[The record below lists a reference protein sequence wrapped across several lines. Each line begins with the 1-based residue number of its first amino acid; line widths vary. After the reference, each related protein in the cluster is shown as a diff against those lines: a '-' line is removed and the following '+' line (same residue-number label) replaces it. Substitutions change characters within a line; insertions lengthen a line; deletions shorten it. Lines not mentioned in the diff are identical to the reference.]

1 MKSNANFVQRIV
13 ECFQADLVFYTRH
26 ARFEME
32 NEEFGAIFENEVYEG
47 ICSGEIIEDYP
58 QDKPYPSALILGKT
72 AADRSLHIVCAYDE
86 EENLTVVITVY
97 QPNPERW
104 IDYKRRKKS

>member
-1 MKSNANFVQRIV
+1 MKSNASFVQRIV
-13 ECFQADLVFYTRH
+13 KCFQADLVYYTQH

-32 NEEFGAIFENEVYEG
+32 NEELGVIFENEVYEA
-47 ICSGEIIEDYP
+47 ISSGEIIEDYP

-86 EENLTVVITVY
+86 EENLTIVVTVY

>member
-1 MKSNANFVQRIV
+1 MKSNVSFVQRIV
-13 ECFQADLVFYTRH
+13 KCFQVDLVFYTQH

-32 NEEFGAIFENEVYEG
+32 SEEFGAIFENEVYEA
-47 ICSGEIIEDYP
+47 ICGGEIIEDYP
-58 QDKPYPSALILGKT
+58 QDKPYPIALICGKT

-86 EENLTVVITVY
+86 EENLTIVVTVY